1 MVFFLSYLLVRLFDD
16 IIKTMK
22 ESELQFYKA
31 ILISKLAELLGV
43 AEEALTRLSKSD
55 ILFPDPLDRALSES
69 NKSIELRKRDRERKF
84 IQKIQIALQ
93 KIENGTYGICEKC
106 GEYITEERLKARPE
120 ANMCII
126 CKEEDE
132 ELENKFG

>member
-69 NKSIELRKRDRERKF
+69 NKSIELRKRDRRGSLFKRSRSHY
-84 IQKIQIALQ
+84 K
-93 KIENGTYGICEKC
+93 K
-106 GEYITEERLKARPE
+106 
-120 ANMCII
+120 
-126 CKEEDE
+126 
-132 ELENKFG
+132 